1 MSGQQQEIPK
11 LGDIFSV
18 SLNTRYQADPVEV
31 LRCLADSSREHILL
45 ESAEINSRTNLK
57 SLLLVD
63 PALRIV
69 CRGHQVDISACSANG
84 EILIPWLNETLA
96 KQVPGIKTN
105 TATDAH
111 LRLTFPAAETQ
122 ATEDERLKQPGNL
135 TPLRVLQQQL
145 NNLTDQPFAI
155 FLAGVFAYDL
165 LATFEQLP
173 DVAEGNNDCP
183 DYQFYLAETLVVI
196 DHQAQSTDIIGVVP
210 GGDQFSLRHQQVCQ
224 RIGELMA
231 RLQQPQRAPQSSKL
245 PTQPVDFKNY
255 FSQPDRPRYAEIV
268 EDMKEHIRAGD
279 IFQVVPAR
287 EFHLP
292 CQGALASYAALKE
305 SNPSPYMFYVKTLDF
320 ELFGA
325 SPESALKFSAATR
338 QVELYPIA
346 GTRPR
351 ARAADGT
358 ILADQDSRIELALR
372 QDTKEMS
379 EHMMLVDL
387 ARNDLA
393 RIATVGSRYVA
404 DLLKVDRYSHVM
416 HLVSRVVAT
425 LREDLDALDAYRA
438 CMNMGTLVG
447 APKVSAATLIRQA
460 EQSRRGSYGGAVGYL
475 TGQGDMDTCIVIRS
489 AFVKNQQAIVQ
500 AGAGVVFDSNT
511 EAEVNETE
519 QKASAVIAAIVRANQ
534 LQEAMS

>member
-105 TATDAH
+105 TATDGL
-111 LRLTFPAAETQ
+111 LRLTFPAAATQ

-231 RLQQPQRAPQSSKL
+231 RLQQPQRAPQSTKL
-245 PTQPVDFKNY
+245 PTQPVDFKSY

-292 CQGALASYAALKE
+292 CDSALASYAALKE